1 MIGLTNISTV
11 NRRLVI
17 SRRPL
22 NNLPQFTTETLN
34 VSPGTQNLAWVTAEQ
49 LGQQLRLEA
58 AWREGKSGVKFLIL
72 VKMKLRLKGYQW
84 PANNH

>member
-1 MIGLTNISTV
+1 M
-11 NRRLVI
+11 
-17 SRRPL
+17 
-22 NNLPQFTTETLN
+22 
-34 VSPGTQNLAWVTAEQ
+34 TAEQ

-72 VKMKLRLKGYQW
+72 VKMKLRLKGDQW

>member
-1 MIGLTNISTV
+1 MDSKRNQAVKTPWVGFPPRSEETRLLTF
-11 NRRLVI
+11 
-17 SRRPL
+17 PC
-22 NNLPQFTTETLN
+22 FY
-34 VSPGTQNLAWVTAEQ
+34 VTAEQ

-72 VKMKLRLKGYQW
+72 VKMKLRLKGDQW